1 MFLKNISNFIFNY
14 DYKHGSSE
22 TIKAIKV
29 AFLDYFGVTY
39 RGFNED
45 PSRIAFLSINELY
58 NGSSTL
64 TASIIGEGDNRQDMI
79 NTAFVNGV
87 SAHSLDLDDG
97 HRKAHI
103 HLGAIVF
110 STALAIGEAY
120 NVSGKDFLEASIV
133 GYEIG
138 ILLGELV
145 NPQHRNKGFHS
156 TGTVGTFVAGA
167 VAAKL
172 LKLNENQI
180 TNALGL
186 CGTQA
191 AGLLESDHSGS
202 MGKSLHVGKAVYNG
216 ILSVFLA
223 KNGFTGSE
231 TVLDGEEGFLKTMA
245 YSGLGEDYTLEEVF
259 SKVSEVE
266 VKEIYFKKYPVCR
279 HLHSSIEAIL
289 KLRNIINK
297 EYDHIESIFVKT
309 YEIAASHD
317 NYNPKTLEDLKQSLP
332 YALAIALVCGNLTL
346 DNLKS
351 LISHGLLNDES
362 DSETV
367 NLIKKIANKVVISI
381 DPQFEELYPDK
392 RPSNVIIRLD
402 ENFRNGIFQN
412 IVSIPKGDIENP
424 FKLSEIVSKF
434 KELNPKY
441 DVGKLSLIDNIEDYH
456 MAEFVQILNGDK

>member
-58 NGSSTL
+58 NGSNTL

-79 NTAFVNGV
+79 NAAFVNGV

-259 SKVSEVE
+259 SKVGEVE

-332 YALAIALVCGNLTL
+332 YALAIALVCGNVTL

-381 DPQFEELYPDK
+381 DPQFEELYPDQ

>member
-45 PSRIAFLSINELY
+45 PSCIAFLSINELY

-79 NTAFVNGV
+79 NAAFVNGV

-381 DPQFEELYPDK
+381 DPQFEELYPDQ

>member
-64 TASIIGEGDNRQDMI
+64 TASIIGEGDNRQEMI
-79 NTAFVNGV
+79 NAAFVNGV

-259 SKVSEVE
+259 SKVGEVE

-332 YALAIALVCGNLTL
+332 YALAIALVCGNVTL

-381 DPQFEELYPDK
+381 DPQFEELYPDQ

>member
-58 NGSSTL
+58 NGSNTL
-64 TASIIGEGDNRQDMI
+64 TASIIGEGDNRQEMI
-79 NTAFVNGV
+79 NAAFVNGV

-231 TVLDGEEGFLKTMA
+231 TVLDGEEGFLKAMA

-259 SKVSEVE
+259 SKVGEVE

-332 YALAIALVCGNLTL
+332 YALAIALVCGNVTL

-351 LISHGLLNDES
+351 LISHGLLNDKS

-381 DPQFEELYPDK
+381 DPQFEELYPDQ

>member
-79 NTAFVNGV
+79 NAAFVNGV

-259 SKVSEVE
+259 SKVGEVE

-332 YALAIALVCGNLTL
+332 YALAIALVCGNVTL

-381 DPQFEELYPDK
+381 DPQFEELYPDQ

-456 MAEFVQILNGDK
+456 MAEFIQILNGDK

>member
-79 NTAFVNGV
+79 NAAFVNGV

-156 TGTVGTFVAGA
+156 TGTVGTFVAGV

-259 SKVSEVE
+259 SKVGEVE

-332 YALAIALVCGNLTL
+332 YALAIALVCGNVTL

-381 DPQFEELYPDK
+381 DPQFEELYPDQ

>member
-79 NTAFVNGV
+79 NAAFVNGV

-120 NVSGKDFLEASIV
+120 NVSGKDFLEAAIV

-259 SKVSEVE
+259 SKVGEVE

-309 YEIAASHD
+309 YEIAVSHD

-332 YALAIALVCGNLTL
+332 YALAIALVCGNVTL

-381 DPQFEELYPDK
+381 DPQFEELYPDQ

>member
-79 NTAFVNGV
+79 NAAFVNGV

-259 SKVSEVE
+259 SKVGEVE

-332 YALAIALVCGNLTL
+332 YALAIALVCGNVTL

-381 DPQFEELYPDK
+381 DPQFEELYPDQ

>member
-58 NGSSTL
+58 NGSNTL
-64 TASIIGEGDNRQDMI
+64 TASIIGEGDNRQEMI
-79 NTAFVNGV
+79 NAAFVNGV

-259 SKVSEVE
+259 SKVGEVE

-332 YALAIALVCGNLTL
+332 YALAIALVCGNVTL

-381 DPQFEELYPDK
+381 DPQFEELYPDQ

>member
-58 NGSSTL
+58 NGSNTL
-64 TASIIGEGDNRQDMI
+64 TASIIGEGDNRQEMI
-79 NTAFVNGV
+79 NAAFVNGV

-186 CGTQA
+186 CGIQA

-259 SKVSEVE
+259 SKVGEVE

-332 YALAIALVCGNLTL
+332 YALAIALVCGNVTL

-381 DPQFEELYPDK
+381 DPQFEELYPDQ

>member
-1 MFLKNISNFIFNY
+1 MFLKNISNFISNY

-22 TIKAIKV
+22 TINAIKV

-39 RGFNED
+39 RGFKEK
-45 PSRIAFLSINELY
+45 PSSIAFLSINEIY

-64 TASIIGEGDNRQDMI
+64 TASIIGEGDNKQDMI
-79 NTAFVNGV
+79 NAAFINGI

-103 HLGAIVF
+103 HLGAIIF
-110 STALAIGEAY
+110 STALAISEAY
-120 NVSGKDFLEASIV
+120 NMSGKDFLEAAIV

-156 TGTVGTFVAGA
+156 TGTIGTFVAGA

-180 TNALGL
+180 TNVLGL

-231 TVLDGEEGFLKTMA
+231 TVLEGEEGFLKTMV
-245 YSGLGEDYTLEEVF
+245 YPGLGEDYTLEEIF
-259 SKVSEVE
+259 SKVGEVE

-297 EYDHIESIFVKT
+297 EYNHIENIFVKT
-309 YEIAASHD
+309 YGIAASHD

-332 YALAIALVCGNLTL
+332 YAISIALVCGNVTL
-346 DNLKS
+346 DNLK
-351 LISHGLLNDES
+351 LLVDHGLLNNNS

-367 NLIKKIANKVVISI
+367 NLIKEIADKVVISI
-381 DPQFEELYPDK
+381 DPQFDDAYPNQ
-392 RPSNVIIRLD
+392 RASNVIIRLD

-412 IVSIPKGDIENP
+412 VVKIPKGDSENP
-424 FKLSEIVSKF
+424 FDLSEIVSKF

-441 DVGKLSLIDNIEDYH
+441 DIDKLSIIDNIEEYN
-456 MAEFVQILNGDK
+456 MAEFVEILNGDK

>member
-58 NGSSTL
+58 NGSNTL
-64 TASIIGEGDNRQDMI
+64 TASIIGEGDNRQEMI
-79 NTAFVNGV
+79 NAAFVNGV

-145 NPQHRNKGFHS
+145 NPQHRNRGFHS

-259 SKVSEVE
+259 SKVGEVE

-332 YALAIALVCGNLTL
+332 YALAIALVCGNVTL

-381 DPQFEELYPDK
+381 DPQFEELYPDQ

>member
-79 NTAFVNGV
+79 NAAFVNGV

-120 NVSGKDFLEASIV
+120 NVSGKDFLEAAIV

-259 SKVSEVE
+259 SKVGEVE

-332 YALAIALVCGNLTL
+332 YALAIALVCGNVTL

-381 DPQFEELYPDK
+381 DPQFEELYPDQ

>member
-79 NTAFVNGV
+79 NAAFVNGV

-120 NVSGKDFLEASIV
+120 NISGKDFLEASIV

-245 YSGLGEDYTLEEVF
+245 YSGLGKDYTLEEVF
-259 SKVSEVE
+259 SKVGEVE

-332 YALAIALVCGNLTL
+332 YALAIALVCGNVTL

-381 DPQFEELYPDK
+381 DPQFEELYPDQ

>member
-1 MFLKNISNFIFNY
+1 MFLKNIANFISNY
-14 DYKHGSSE
+14 DYKHGSSD

-39 RGFNED
+39 RGFEEQ
-45 PSRIAFLSINELY
+45 PSAIAFSSMGELY

-64 TASIIGEGDNRQDMI
+64 TASVIGKGDNKQDMI
-79 NTAFVNGV
+79 NAAFINGI

-103 HLGAIVF
+103 HLGAVIF

-120 NVSGKDFLEASIV
+120 NVSGKDFLEASII

-145 NPQHRNKGFHS
+145 NPEHRNKGFHS

-172 LKLNENQI
+172 LKLDENQI
-180 TNALGL
+180 TNTLGL

-216 ILSVFLA
+216 ILSAFLA

-231 TVLDGEEGFLKTMA
+231 SVLEGEEGFLKTMV
-245 YSGLGEDYTLEEVF
+245 YPGLGEDYTLEEIF
-259 SKVSEVE
+259 SKVGEVE

-289 KLRNIINK
+289 KLRNILNK
-297 EYDHIESIFVKT
+297 EYDHIENIFVKT

-317 NYNPKTLEDLKQSLP
+317 NYHPKTMEDLKQSLP
-332 YALAIALVCGNLTL
+332 YAIAIALVCGNVTL

-351 LISHGLLNDES
+351 LVNHGLLDDEP
-362 DSETV
+362 DYEIV
-367 NLIKKIANKVVISI
+367 NLIKEIANKVVISV
-381 DPQFEELYPDK
+381 DPKLDELYPNQ

-412 IVSIPKGDIENP
+412 LVQIPKGDFENP

-434 KELNPKY
+434 KELNPKF
-441 DVGKLSLIDNIEDYH
+441 DIDKLSLIDNIEDYH
-456 MAEFVQILNGDK
+456 MAEFVEMLNGD

>member
-45 PSRIAFLSINELY
+45 SSRIAFLSINELY

-64 TASIIGEGDNRQDMI
+64 TASIIGEGDNRQEMI
-79 NTAFVNGV
+79 NAAFVNGV

-259 SKVSEVE
+259 SKVGEVE

-332 YALAIALVCGNLTL
+332 YALAIALVCGNVTL

-381 DPQFEELYPDK
+381 DPQFEELYPDQ

>member
-79 NTAFVNGV
+79 NAAFVNGV

-381 DPQFEELYPDK
+381 DPQFEELYPDQ

>member
-79 NTAFVNGV
+79 NAAFVNGV

-120 NVSGKDFLEASIV
+120 NLSGKDFLEASIV

-259 SKVSEVE
+259 SKVGEVE

-332 YALAIALVCGNLTL
+332 YALAIALVCGNVTL

-381 DPQFEELYPDK
+381 DPQFEELYPDQ

-456 MAEFVQILNGDK
+456 MAEFIQILNGDK

>member
-79 NTAFVNGV
+79 NAAFVNGV

-120 NVSGKDFLEASIV
+120 NISGKDFLEASIV

-259 SKVSEVE
+259 SKVGEVE

-332 YALAIALVCGNLTL
+332 YALAIALVCGNVTL

-381 DPQFEELYPDK
+381 DPQFEELYPDQ

>member
-22 TIKAIKV
+22 TIKAVKV

-39 RGFNED
+39 RGFTEK
-45 PSRIAFLSINELY
+45 SSSIAFLSINELY

-64 TASIIGEGDNRQDMI
+64 NASIIGDSDDKKDMI
-79 NTAFVNGV
+79 NAAFINGI

-103 HLGAIVF
+103 HLGAIIF
-110 STALAIGEAY
+110 STALAISEAY
-120 NVSGKDFLEASIV
+120 DLSGKDFLEAAIV

-156 TGTVGTFVAGA
+156 TGTIGTFVAGA

-180 TNALGL
+180 TNVLGL

-231 TVLDGEEGFLKTMA
+231 TILEGDEGFLKTMV
-245 YSGLGEDYTLEEVF
+245 YPGLGEDYTLEEVF
-259 SKVSEVE
+259 SKVGEVE

-279 HLHSSIEAIL
+279 HIHSSIEAIL
-289 KLRNIINK
+289 KLRNILNK
-297 EYDHIESIFVKT
+297 EYDHIENIFVKT
-309 YEIAASHD
+309 YGIAASHD

-332 YALAIALVCGNLTL
+332 YAIAIALVCGNVTF

-351 LISHGLLNDES
+351 LANHGLLKDES

-381 DPQFEELYPDK
+381 DSQFDEVYPDQ

-402 ENFRNGIFQN
+402 KNFRNGIFQN
-412 IVSIPKGDIENP
+412 VVKIPKGDFENP
-424 FKLSEIVSKF
+424 FKLSEILSKF

-441 DVGKLSLIDNIEDYH
+441 DVSKLSIIDNIEEYK
-456 MAEFVQILNGDK
+456 MAELVEILNGDK

>member
-45 PSRIAFLSINELY
+45 PSRIAFLSINEIY

-79 NTAFVNGV
+79 NAAFVNGV

-259 SKVSEVE
+259 SKVGEVE

-332 YALAIALVCGNLTL
+332 YALAIALVCGNVTL

-381 DPQFEELYPDK
+381 DPQFEELYPDQ